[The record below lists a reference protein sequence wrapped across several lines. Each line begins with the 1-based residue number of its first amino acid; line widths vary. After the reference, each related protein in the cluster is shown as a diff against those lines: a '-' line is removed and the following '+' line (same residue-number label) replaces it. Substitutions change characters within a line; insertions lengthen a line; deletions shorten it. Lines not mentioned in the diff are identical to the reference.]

1 MDRMP
6 LKQLMKYFV
15 NHPVPPMR
23 AMISGQL
30 DERPVICRGHLLP
43 RGQLTCRTSTLL

>member
-15 NHPVPPMR
+15 NHPVPPIG
-23 AMISGQL
+23 AMITPRPA
-30 DERPVICRGHLLP
+30 DERPGILP
-43 RGQLTCRTSTLL
+43 CHTMTMLVVGLFAALS

>member
-15 NHPVPPMR
+15 NHPVPPIG
-23 AMISGQL
+23 AMIPLARQ
-30 DERPVICRGHLLP
+30 
-43 RGQLTCRTSTLL
+43 TSALAFYRATLLHIILWISN